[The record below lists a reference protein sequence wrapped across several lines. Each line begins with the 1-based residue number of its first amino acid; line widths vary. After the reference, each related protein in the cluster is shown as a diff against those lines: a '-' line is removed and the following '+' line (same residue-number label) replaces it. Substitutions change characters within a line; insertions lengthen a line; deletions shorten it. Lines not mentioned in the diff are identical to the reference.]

1 MSGSG
6 GSIFGIYILTG
17 TITRYVQHPPM
28 LNTPQRIKYRNSR
41 YYSSVIATIRMFA
54 SEYDIEVYPTRL
66 MYHVSYPFRRHST
79 ILGNR
84 IPSGAIDFNSLIL
97 PWARVVYF
105 IIYLYS
111 LATVGARVGGL
122 FTCTI
127 FYRIHVCLYSLASV
141 GSRVGKFLLHVRYFI
156 VCHHVHYIRSRIKE
170 LFQKVTCIP
179 IRFPL
184 HQFLLILNSFLI
196 EFLCVFYA
204 KALCSSSEHTSLVTE
219 SNFVGI
225 HNLFRN
231 YQDIRF

>member
-1 MSGSG
+1 
-6 GSIFGIYILTG
+6 
-17 TITRYVQHPPM
+17 
-28 LNTPQRIKYRNSR
+28 
-41 YYSSVIATIRMFA
+41 MFA

-127 FYRIHVCLYSLASV
+127 FYRIHVCLYSLSSV
-141 GSRVGKFLLHVRYFI
+141 GLRVGNLLLHMYEI
-156 VCHHVHYIRSRIKE
+156 LHAHC
-170 LFQKVTCIP
+170 T
-179 IRFPL
+179 L
-184 HQFLLILNSFLI
+184 HQIW
-196 EFLCVFYA
+196 Y
-204 KALCSSSEHTSLVTE
+204 
-219 SNFVGI
+219 
-225 HNLFRN
+225 
-231 YQDIRF
+231 